1 MSDEQI
7 DNSLLDYDY
16 EYLPD
21 GFLFDK
27 QNTVQW
33 TTRANAKYWTCRNK
47 RHSEVWEYSHTIA
60 GSNEHGWEIEWR

>member
-1 MSDEQI
+1 MIKLWKNYWVEITSSGHSMSDEQI

-27 QNTVQW
+27 QNTV
-33 TTRANAKYWTCRNK
+33 
-47 RHSEVWEYSHTIA
+47 
-60 GSNEHGWEIEWR
+60 